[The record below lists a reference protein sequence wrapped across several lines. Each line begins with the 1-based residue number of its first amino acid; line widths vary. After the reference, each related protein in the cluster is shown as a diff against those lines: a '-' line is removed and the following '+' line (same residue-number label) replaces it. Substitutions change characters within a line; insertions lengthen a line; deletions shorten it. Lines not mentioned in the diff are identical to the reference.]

1 MHSKKPKQVSSKNL
15 PGEMRKNLNLQ
26 QSPSFTSSFCAPTTN
41 DSAFFRLRLLTVL
54 GVARPGEANG
64 VGSKGI
70 GSSLA
75 LLVNFSSSGLLETKK
90 KTLVVGGTY
99 LNEVR
104 RSYFFLRNRF
114 LQGLGSKNFPQK
126 SLEWNLT
133 QFQWRWT
140 VALERSQKS
149 GEGTFCLVES
159 LIVTLWNTN
168 TT

>member
-1 MHSKKPKQVSSKNL
+1 MHSKTSKSVLKKL
-15 PGEMRKNLNLQ
+15 PCEMRKNVNLR
-26 QSPSFTSSFCAPTTN
+26 QSPFFTIFFCELTN
-41 DSAFFRLRLLTVL
+41 GFAYWQCWELPGPVKPMVSAAKASALPWRLSRWWIFPPQ
-54 GVARPGEANG
+54 GCWKP
-64 VGSKGI
+64 
-70 GSSLA
+70 
-75 LLVNFSSSGLLETKK
+75 KK
-90 KTLVVGGTY
+90 KPGVVFFVVGGTY